1 MFTLGITTHRMK
13 ILVSKFDNDSRD
25 QFMKT
30 DKTVMG
36 SEFNMH
42 CLSENDIV
50 LGFNYK
56 SNELFGIGRIGLFE
70 NNQIIRENPIS
81 NVQGIYDGEYS
92 KYSKYEIA
100 IKNFCPYKMN
110 IDKLVKILKIE
121 PKTKNNF
128 MKNSNTRSFTPIY
141 YKSSNEDDNKR
152 IIDTFTLI
160 IETALENLELNNKIL
175 NDKISILEKELKI
188 ANAIQ

>member
-81 NVQGIYDGEYS
+81 NV
-92 KYSKYEIA
+92 
-100 IKNFCPYKMN
+100 
-110 IDKLVKILKIE
+110 
-121 PKTKNNF
+121 
-128 MKNSNTRSFTPIY
+128 R
-141 YKSSNEDDNKR
+141 
-152 IIDTFTLI
+152 
-160 IETALENLELNNKIL
+160 NL
-175 NDKISILEKELKI
+175 
-188 ANAIQ
+188 